1 MPTEDEVR
9 KALGVVLGRD
19 PPAGIGDEVQ
29 AREHL
34 AVWVRKHQAVV
45 TSRDVGMTGGSSK
58 TCGGDF
64 ALDVGGTSRTETDG
78 KVQLNS
84 QRLCL
89 PARALSDFPV
99 WPPHQPRRYPQSDAP
114 IFLTSR
120 QTLIV
125 RNGAYTDIAITVF
138 SWGANGNPAKDVSF
152 DWRCFVP
159 ATELT
164 EQVP

>member
-19 PPAGIGDEVQ
+19 LPAGIGDEVQ

-34 AVWVRKHQAVV
+34 AVWVRENQAVV

-78 KVQLNS
+78 KVKLN
-84 QRLCL
+84 
-89 PARALSDFPV
+89 LSDFV
-99 WPPHQPRRYPQSDAP
+99 CQPGHFQIFQFGHPINLVATPQSDAP

-125 RNGAYTDIAITVF
+125 RNGAYTDVAITVF
-138 SWGANGNPAKDVSF
+138 SWDANGSPVKDVSF